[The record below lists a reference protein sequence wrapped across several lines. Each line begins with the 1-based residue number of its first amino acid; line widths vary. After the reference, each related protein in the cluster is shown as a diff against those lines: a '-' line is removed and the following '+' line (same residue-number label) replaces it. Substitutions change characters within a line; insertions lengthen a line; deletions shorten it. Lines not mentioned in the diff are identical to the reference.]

1 MIVLTMSAN
10 EVRDQLVAVLA
21 KLQESQQPV
30 LITEQGKVEAVLL
43 SIEQYAVM
51 RSLLE
56 DRDDELDKSL
66 GQRLNEERAAY
77 LAGEGRDFDA
87 VLTELE

>member
-1 MIVLTMSAN
+1 MIALTMSAN
-10 EVRDQLVAVLA
+10 EVREQLAAVLA
-21 KLQESQQPV
+21 KLQETQQPV
-30 LITEQGKVEAVLL
+30 LITEHGKAEAVLL
-43 SIEQYAVM
+43 SVEQYAVM

-77 LAGEGRDFDA
+77 LTGEGRDFETF
-87 VLTELE
+87 LTELE